1 MARIVK
7 YFSIVSA
14 ILIGLLVV
22 GILIKT
28 APYRELNAWNR
39 DVTARLETAR
49 SIPPQGVGQLQWE
62 TIVRW
67 TQIAFPNVFFTPDYI
82 VDETSF
88 VMFKRQLADRLNK
101 DIDVETIAWI
111 WDQLAIQGKN
121 GAEYSR
127 KYRSVAPFGECQLDV
142 NGKPFDNVRIAD
154 NLVSKLVIEADEQT
168 DGHETA
174 DRPR

>member
-7 YFSIVSA
+7 SVSIVSA
-14 ILIGLLVV
+14 ILIGVFVV
-22 GILIKT
+22 GIVIKT

-39 DVTARLETAR
+39 DVTSRLEIAR
-49 SIPPQGVGQLQWE
+49 SMPPQGVGQLQWE
-62 TIVRW
+62 TILRW

-82 VDETSF
+82 VDQTNF
-88 VMFKRQLADRLNK
+88 VEFKRQLADRLSEDV
-101 DIDVETIAWI
+101 DIETISWI

-127 KYRSVAPFGECQLDV
+127 KFRSVVPFGECHLDE

-154 NLVSKLVIEADEQT
+154 N
-168 DGHETA
+168 
-174 DRPR
+174 